1 MSSDMRTRVEIDFE
15 ADASALR
22 AVKSA
27 MEDVTSAAETAA
39 PALEGT
45 QRAAEKLGAAEEA
58 QIQTAAQ
65 LNASLDDMGKTLRV
79 VSGGAAASRQSLEET
94 RKAEAAAASES
105 QKRAAALEKE
115 RQKTEELAR
124 AERQRAREV
133 KNLTE
138 LSKKLGTDMAGAQAF
153 RTAHLAA
160 RQEKLTFSGAFDTA
174 RGMYRADF
182 DQAAKLQQAAAPLLA
197 FSKSIQ
203 SGLKDLVAAGASLDA
218 ALGDAAWRSGLGQA
232 ELAEAVRSAS
242 GGVAGRL
249 ELAQAADA
257 FGRASL
263 GDAVKNGTLA
273 EVARLSAVSGIG
285 APQAAAMV
293 AEAVN
298 ATGERDA
305 KRMALILGASGDS
318 AALAGTLARSGARAR
333 TLGWGAAD
341 LGAVSEALRAGGIG
355 GERQSAAI
363 GSIVEALGT
372 PDRKRRGALRQLGV
386 QRGMDAAST
395 IGAIADRYAEAD
407 EKQKKRLDRSLRRA
421 FGESGMAAV
430 KALVDKVDVLRA
442 SAKKFADAKAL
453 SEAMDEREKS
463 TDGAA
468 RAFQELSAA
477 LSDLKSSITQETLG
491 IFSGAARALAAVV
504 RGLTRLN
511 EAVPALSVVAIGA
524 AAGVGV
530 LSLAVGGL
538 MAAGGAAMSLL
549 AIVKSIRVLIALR
562 APFVAMTAAMQT
574 AAVSALASLKTYA
587 LAFGT
592 AAKGAAVSAFASL
605 KAGALSFGAAAKS
618 AVVAAAPVAVTIAAV
633 AVAADLVAKNFEGL
647 KGTFWGLVGMVQ
659 TGLLKL
665 VELADPLLAL
675 AGIDTSGIRESLKAS
690 ALENL
695 RGGADSLDTWMEATG
710 GGDPMKVFALGDP
723 RQTWATIDQIKA
735 RKEAERQAVMG
746 EAPDGRLAVD
756 VSVSDDRV
764 RATVRRQGSREI
776 QVGASNGLVIAGAV

>member
-58 QIQTAAQ
+58 QVQTAAQ

-138 LSKKLGTDMAGAQAF
+138 LSKKLGTDAAGAQAF

-160 RQEKLTFSGAFDTA
+160 RQGKLTFSGAFDTA

-263 GDAVKNGTLA
+263 GDAVKNGALA
-273 EVARLSAVSGIG
+273 EVTRLSAVSGIG

-318 AALAGTLARSGARAR
+318 AALAGTLARSGTRAR

-341 LGAVSEALRAGGIG
+341 LGAVSEALRAGGIA
-355 GERQSAAI
+355 GERQSAGI
-363 GSIVEALGT
+363 GAIVEALGS
-372 PDRKRRGALRQLGV
+372 PDRKRRWALRHLGV

-430 KALVDKVDVLRA
+430 KALVDKVDVLRTQA
-442 SAKKFADAKAL
+442 RKFADDDALKAAV
-453 SEAMDEREKS
+453 EEREKS

-538 MAAGGAAMSLL
+538 MSAGGAAMSLL

-562 APFVAMTAAMQT
+562 APFVA
-574 AAVSALASLKTYA
+574 AAVAMKTQALSFAVT
-587 LAFGT
+587 
-592 AAKGAAVSAFASL
+592 AKGAAVSAFASL
-605 KAGALSFGAAAKS
+605 KAGALSFGAAAKG

-647 KGTFWGLVGMVQ
+647 KGAFWGLVGMAEAGIS
-659 TGLLKL
+659 TLL
-665 VELADPLLAL
+665 ELAQPLLDF
-675 AGIDTSGIRESLKAS
+675 AGIDTSGIREALKAS

-710 GGDPMKVFALGDP
+710 GADPTKVFSLGDP

-735 RKEAERQAVMG
+735 RKEAERQAAAASP
-746 EAPDGRLAVD
+746 EEGRLAVD

-776 QVGASNGLVIAGAV
+776 QIGAANGLVIAGAA